1 MITQERLKELLEYD
15 AETGKMF
22 WKVSRGRAAAGSEAG
37 FINKLGYVTIRL
49 DTNVYRGHRLAWLYV
64 HGRFPIHNID
74 HINGMTADNRLVN
87 LRDVD
92 QRTNQRN
99 QRLSRANSSGVTGVS
114 WSLVRKKWYAYITV
128 DGLMKNLGH
137 FVSLPVAVEARKTA
151 ERLYG
156 FHPNHGR
163 VMEDAQTT

>member
-1 MITQERLKELLEYD
+1 
-15 AETGKMF
+15 
-22 WKVSRGRAAAGSEAG
+22 
-37 FINKLGYVTIRL
+37 
-49 DTNVYRGHRLAWLYV
+49 
-64 HGRFPIHNID
+64 
-74 HINGMTADNRLVN
+74 MTADNRLVN

-92 QRTNQRN
+92 QRTNLRN

-163 VMEDAQTT
+163 VIEDAQTT